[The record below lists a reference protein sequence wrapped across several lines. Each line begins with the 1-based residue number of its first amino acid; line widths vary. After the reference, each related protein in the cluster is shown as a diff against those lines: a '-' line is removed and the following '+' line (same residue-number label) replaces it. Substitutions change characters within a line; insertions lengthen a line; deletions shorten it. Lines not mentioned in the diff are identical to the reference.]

1 MKTQVDLIIHL
12 IQHMDIDMI
21 NDILDNKRTYQD
33 FEKWKFVQLLNKVF
47 EEFAEKGNTFLN
59 VYSGKCT
66 NTICPHCNNG
76 YIFVGN
82 KSFNHIDFIISQK
95 DGVVIDILQCK
106 NLKSDKL
113 IPGRLAGL
121 IYLDENSAASF

>member
-12 IQHMDIDMI
+12 IQNMDIDMI

-33 FEKWKFVQLLNKVF
+33 FEKWKFVQLLNIVF
-47 EEFAEKGNTFLN
+47 EEFAEEGNTFLN

-66 NTICPHCNNG
+66 NLECPHCNNG

-82 KSFNHIDFIISQK
+82 KSFNRIGFIINQE
-95 DGVVIDILQCK
+95 DGIVTDILECK
-106 NLKSDKL
+106 NLKSDKP
-113 IPGRLAGL
+113 IPNRLAGI
-121 IYLDENSAASF
+121 IYLDKNRAASI